1 MEWLVD
7 ILMNNLIGII
17 TALSAVIALIAER
30 RKRNAERK
38 TSEAEALSSMQ
49 SVYDKFTADTEK
61 RIRALLDEVQHLR
74 TAVKTLEDDL
84 DAANEKLKEFEK
96 QAELDKKEIIALRKK
111 IERYE
116 RELKTY
122 QKSQE

>member
-7 ILMNNLIGII
+7 TLMSNLIGII

-61 RIRALLDEVQHLR
+61 RIKALLDEVQHLR
-74 TAVKTLEDDL
+74 TAVKALEDDL

>member
-7 ILMNNLIGII
+7 TLMNNLIGII

-61 RIRALLDEVQHLR
+61 RIKALLDEVQHLR
-74 TAVKTLEDDL
+74 TAVKALEDDL